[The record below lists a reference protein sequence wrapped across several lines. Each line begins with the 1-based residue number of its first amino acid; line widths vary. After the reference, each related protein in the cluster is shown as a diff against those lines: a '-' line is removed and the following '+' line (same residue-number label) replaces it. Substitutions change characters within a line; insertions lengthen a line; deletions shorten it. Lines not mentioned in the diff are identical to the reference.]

1 MDRSADNAIII
12 LERSGEMAL
21 DDELEL
27 YLDRLAGVLGHADRR
42 IGLVDY
48 CRGLMLPIK
57 RKSIEPLA
65 AHVDPLHVQAKHQSL
80 HHFVAKSAWSD
91 DAVLTEVRSIIE
103 PVLGTESGSYWIID
117 DTGIPKQGKHSVG
130 VTRQYCGQLG
140 KTENCQVAVSLSLAS
155 NHGSLPIA
163 WQLYLPEEWAS
174 DRQRCRAVGIP
185 DDIAFA
191 TKNDIALAQVKQ
203 ALAAGVTPGTVLAD
217 PAYGDSAAFR
227 DQLTEW
233 GLTYAVGTR
242 STTSVW
248 PPGVEPLPPIPTVGR
263 GRPSKNLRR
272 APGHMPVSVKEL
284 AMSLPESAYQAVSW
298 REGTNDTLT
307 SRFATVRV
315 RTAYKD
321 YWRSTLRPEEW
332 LLIEWPEDDAEPLK
346 YFLSTLP
353 VETLLDRLVFV
364 TKMRWRIERDYREL
378 KQEFGLGQYEGRN
391 WRGLHHHATL
401 CIAAYGFLLHKR
413 LTQDSKKN
421 GARPQT
427 SALPEGFVPRGSGK
441 SAAACAGFDRLAA
454 ASHRSTHRKTTHAM
468 SMLRNNQSWL
478 VTQSN

>member
-1 MDRSADNAIII
+1 MAI
-12 LERSGEMAL
+12 

-27 YLDRLAGVLGHADRR
+27 YLERLAGVLGHADRR
-42 IGLVDY
+42 VGLMDY

-91 DAVLTEVRSIIE
+91 EAVLAEVRSVIE
-103 PVLGTESGSYWIID
+103 LVLGTESGSYWIID

-130 VTRQYCGQLG
+130 VARQYCGQLG

-155 NHGSLPIA
+155 DQGSLPIA
-163 WQLYLPEEWAS
+163 WQLYLPEEWTS
-174 DRQRCRAVGIP
+174 DRERCRTVGVP
-185 DDIAFA
+185 DAIAFA

-203 ALAAGVTPGTVLAD
+203 ALAAGVRPGIVLAD

-227 DQLTEW
+227 DQLAEW
-233 GLTYAVGTR
+233 GLVYAVGTR
-242 STTSVW
+242 STTRVW

-263 GRPSKNLRR
+263 GRPSKNLSR
-272 APGHMPVSVKEL
+272 APGHQPVSVKDL
-284 AMSLPESAYQAVSW
+284 AMSLPEGTYQAVSW

-307 SRFATVRV
+307 SRFAAVRV

-332 LLIEWPEDDAEPLK
+332 LLIEWPEGDAEPLK
-346 YFLSTLP
+346 YFLSTLSADMP
-353 VETLLDRLVFV
+353 LDRLVYV

-401 CIAAYGFLLHKR
+401 CIAAYGFLLHQR
-413 LTQDSKKN
+413 LTQGSKKN
-421 GARPQT
+421 AARPQ
-427 SALPEGFVPRGSGK
+427 APGLPEGFVPRGGGK
-441 SAAACAGFDRLAA
+441 STAACAGFDRLTAA
-454 ASHRSTHRKTTHAM
+454 PHRNTHRKTTHAM
-468 SMLRNNQSWL
+468 SMLRNDQSWL